1 MLSEPRPQE
10 SGGFAVSTA
19 PLRPQLRLVY
29 PSCVYTRR
37 KGMPEHR
44 FRVLNIPR
52 SVYEGMLWHA
62 LAEQPL
68 ECCGLLAGIIRAD
81 GIGEVR
87 LRYPLLNAAASPV
100 EFESEPQSHFS
111 ADRDIRRQGL
121 EVLAI
126 YHSHP
131 ISAPVPSRKDL
142 ERSWSADVV
151 NFIVSLTTTPPTVR
165 AWWLSTEAYHEA
177 EWAIQT

>member
-1 MLSEPRPQE
+1 MAEDRFQTLS
-10 SGGFAVSTA
+10 
-19 PLRPQLRLVY
+19 
-29 PSCVYTRR
+29 
-37 KGMPEHR
+37 
-44 FRVLNIPR
+44 IPR

-68 ECCGLLAGIIRAD
+68 ECCGLLAGVIRDD
-81 GIGEVR
+81 GVGEVR

-100 EFESEPQSHFS
+100 EFESEPRSHFS
-111 ADRDIRRQGL
+111 ADRDIHRQAM

-131 ISAPVPSRKDL
+131 TSEPIPSRKDL

-151 NFIVSLTTTPPTVR
+151 NLIVSLTTMPPTVR
-165 AWWLSTEAYHEA
+165 GWRLSAETYREA
-177 EWAIQT
+177 EWFVREDPA